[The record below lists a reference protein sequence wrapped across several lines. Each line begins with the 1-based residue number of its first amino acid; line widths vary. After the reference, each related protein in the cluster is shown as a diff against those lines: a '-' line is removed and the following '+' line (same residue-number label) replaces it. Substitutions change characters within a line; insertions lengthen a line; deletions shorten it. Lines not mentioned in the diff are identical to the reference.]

1 MPTGDDLISM
11 DLVADEDDWKPTPHG
26 ILMRD
31 ALAQR
36 RDLIEGRDVLEL
48 GGGVGN
54 HTILIVRQGA
64 RSVVTT
70 EITASRSATTRKN
83 VERNCPGADNVEYR
97 VADWL
102 DTAGEF
108 DLIVTNPPY
117 AVSGRRNR
125 RHFIDDL
132 ILNGWKR
139 LRPDG
144 GLLFVQ
150 SSMADLAKSRRRL
163 AENLYDDEI
172 VAERSGPFRDYYF
185 DDPTFI
191 EEIQGVENGFEMRDG
206 KHWETLFVLH
216 ARLQPWSPPSI
227 AH

>member
-1 MPTGDDLISM
+1 MPSEDELISM

-31 ALAQR
+31 ALVAR

-54 HTILIVRQGA
+54 HTIVLARQGV
-64 RSVVTT
+64 RSLVTT
-70 EITASRSATTRKN
+70 EISESRSATTRRN
-83 VERNCPGADNVEYR
+83 VERNCPGSDNIEYR

-102 DTAGEF
+102 STPGEF
-108 DLIVTNPPY
+108 DLIVTNPPFM
-117 AVSGRRNR
+117 VSGRRNR

-132 ILNGWKR
+132 ILNAWKR

-144 GLLFVQ
+144 ALMFVQ
-150 SSMADLAKSRRRL
+150 SSMADLAKSQRRL
-163 AENLYDDEI
+163 AENGYESGV

-185 DDPTFI
+185 DDPTFM
-191 EEIQGVENGFEMRDG
+191 EEIEGVDNGFEMRDG
-206 KHWETLFVLH
+206 THWETLFVLH
-216 ARLQPWSPPSI
+216 ARLQPWTPPGI